1 MDTLI
6 GRLEK
11 VCRLL
16 KEDEV
21 AQRSLALVLYGKVAL
36 IKYET
41 CSGEAISAYS
51 CQACDILNLS
61 LHKSGFY
68 SVNLIWF
75 CLTLYFWKILKI
87 QMWSWKTIYQT
98 KSPNIN
104 SAISSESS
112 VAAYNETETSKLSD
126 ASFSDSF
133 EIINTSRVF
142 LGRFIIKI
150 LNICF
155 ILSFK
160 VSSVRAISKLHQTL

>member
-1 MDTLI
+1 MFVKITGFCLKAKCEFDTDMDTLI

-68 SVNLIWF
+68 SVNLI
-75 CLTLYFWKILKI
+75 
-87 QMWSWKTIYQT
+87 
-98 KSPNIN
+98 
-104 SAISSESS
+104 
-112 VAAYNETETSKLSD
+112 
-126 ASFSDSF
+126 
-133 EIINTSRVF
+133 
-142 LGRFIIKI
+142 
-150 LNICF
+150 
-155 ILSFK
+155 
-160 VSSVRAISKLHQTL
+160 